1 MLTKDQFMS
10 SLDALTCSLCL
21 EPYDATHIPVQLP
34 CNHIFGDHCIAN
46 VIESESPNNNRCPL
60 CREVLFEQED
70 FDEHGDLISH
80 EDAHTPDSL
89 EDDEISASENDD
101 DITEEELATLRQL
114 DDEVD
119 DEVEPASEADDEED
133 ERESLMLST
142 PPHVRRRRT
151 TYQLTGRWMSGRRVN
166 PQRPEVQN
174 QDAEESDNGASSSE
188 ESLLCSEDAQTAA
201 AETDSEEERTVGSDS
216 EQASNLFAN
225 AMRNHNRLRRRHR
238 SVPAQLSTDED
249 QSESEDSE
257 DDSEVSEEEE
267 AIEHIYNDVEL
278 LDTVSESATKQN
290 PESEYAPSSDGD
302 VDTDDSDDEQYRAK
316 VRRGRRIGEKRF

>member
-1 MLTKDQFMS
+1 
-10 SLDALTCSLCL
+10 
-21 EPYDATHIPVQLP
+21 
-34 CNHIFGDHCIAN
+34 

-70 FDEHGDLISH
+70 FDEHGDPIPH
-80 EDAHTPDSL
+80 EDSHTPDSL

-201 AETDSEEERTVGSDS
+201 AETDSEEERTVGSNS

-238 SVPAQLSTDED
+238 SVPAQFSTDED

-257 DDSEVSEEEE
+257 DSEDDSEVSEEE
-267 AIEHIYNDVEL
+267 
-278 LDTVSESATKQN
+278 
-290 PESEYAPSSDGD
+290 
-302 VDTDDSDDEQYRAK
+302 
-316 VRRGRRIGEKRF
+316 